1 MNLCCLSHQVCGHLL
16 QPPKDPDTPA
26 TMGPT
31 TKPSSELPDSLF
43 SPQPARRGSA
53 CPPPTPTGSL
63 TEERLLIPSVLPTD
77 GTVLQTKGAQKH
89 LWEEGRRGG
98 KKGHTA
104 EQRGR
109 SPYPQTPGATPGQD
123 RREGCQGQEPVRTA
137 KGAAAGRY
145 SHALQNAGLRLGGG
159 RANALCRG
167 QCHRPEPVLSLPS
180 SSEPSLVPSSTPHL
194 LMVCENLRKADTVPA
209 LKRETTQQGGLKE

>member
-1 MNLCCLSHQVCGHLL
+1 MVTCYSRPKTLTH
-16 QPPKDPDTPA
+16 QPPWARQRNHRLSSQTPCSPHSQHVA
-26 TMGPT
+26 DLPVHLPHRPAASRRSGCSYPAYSQPT
-31 TKPSSELPDSLF
+31 AQCCK
-43 SPQPARRGSA
+43 QK
-53 CPPPTPTGSL
+53 
-63 TEERLLIPSVLPTD
+63 VLKNIC
-77 GTVLQTKGAQKH
+77 GRKGGG
-89 LWEEGRRGG
+89 EGRRGTQQSSVEG
-98 KKGHTA
+98 LHTPRRR
-104 EQRGR
+104 EPRQI
-109 SPYPQTPGATPGQD
+109 QD